1 MAGSVNLRSEAID
14 CASSLETRR
23 GHLTMRYSDVQIS
36 PPQRPY
42 GMVAHVDEHGQH
54 VARRRQGLRRS
65 RLPPGCA
72 RGRMLILVCAC
83 LLRSMHAVHAAG
95 AFDGAVQVLVD
106 SVPTFIHRVLVGSS
120 GSSGNATN
128 TTATTTNTT
137 EADDPTPVEPAAEV
151 LDNGERKSPLTWM
164 VVLSILMGLV
174 VLYWCCFEKETI
186 MPDEFGGVEH
196 LSLASRVES
205 TTELRQFTKAPLIQG
220 PALFNP
226 RVNHPSVM
234 EVHVSNTR

>member
-1 MAGSVNLRSEAID
+1 
-14 CASSLETRR
+14 
-23 GHLTMRYSDVQIS
+23 
-36 PPQRPY
+36 
-42 GMVAHVDEHGQH
+42 
-54 VARRRQGLRRS
+54 
-65 RLPPGCA
+65 
-72 RGRMLILVCAC
+72 
-83 LLRSMHAVHAAG
+83 
-95 AFDGAVQVLVD
+95 
-106 SVPTFIHRVLVGSS
+106 
-120 GSSGNATN
+120 
-128 TTATTTNTT
+128 
-137 EADDPTPVEPAAEV
+137 
-151 LDNGERKSPLTWM
+151 
-164 VVLSILMGLV
+164 MGLV

>member
-106 SVPTFIHRVLVGSS
+106 SVPTFIRRVLVGSS

-164 VVLSILMGLV
+164 VRGRTLGSAGHHRQHPYPSIR
-174 VLYWCCFEKETI
+174 
-186 MPDEFGGVEH
+186 
-196 LSLASRVES
+196 A
-205 TTELRQFTKAPLIQG
+205 
-220 PALFNP
+220 
-226 RVNHPSVM
+226 
-234 EVHVSNTR
+234 